1 MAGLWLSRCA
11 LLGLGVVVLMM
22 RSAFALALLFVGTFT
37 LSTPAAFA
45 GEKVGSLDLEY
56 KRQAPTVLP
65 PASEVEKDAAQAAE
79 EIEARKQ
86 TDHRSRENKGD
97 PSRSDLDPDVTQ
109 GIQSRGLHDILH
121 R

>member
-1 MAGLWLSRCA
+1 
-11 LLGLGVVVLMM
+11 MM
-22 RSAFALALLFVGTFT
+22 RSAFALALLFAGTFS

-45 GEKVGSLDLEY
+45 GEKVGSLHLEY
-56 KRQAPTVLP
+56 KRLAPTVLP

-79 EIEARKQ
+79 ESEARKQ

-97 PSRSDLDPDVTQ
+97 PSRPDLDPDVIQ